1 MQINIPLMKKFFSL
15 LFVLMVLT
23 IHGNIYAQSNNIQR
37 YIDRLMRDT
46 LFTDAVVG
54 IMVMD
59 SDGRTV
65 ASWNPDMPLLTAST
79 MKTIT
84 TGIALTVLGDEYRF
98 STRLGHTGFIENG
111 TLYGDLYIVG
121 GGDPTL
127 GSRDTL
133 AVPVDTLFSQWHQYV
148 SAAGI
153 NRINGSIVADDRFFE
168 PEIIPES
175 WSWSNIGTSF
185 GNGPS
190 GLSFLENLQYFKFI
204 PGSNIGDKVFLHSVF
219 PEVPD
224 MEYRNNLVTAGSRT
238 GDRSSYYISDLS
250 RVGSFSGTL
259 PTARDTISITVSNKF
274 PQISCAYEFREYLA
288 RNGVLSENT
297 VKSVR
302 DFEAAPEE
310 ELKIIGVTLSP
321 SLTSIVNVTNRISN
335 NFYAETLFKTVGKV
349 ITMHGSYDS
358 SAVAAAKILT
368 EMGLKTRGYTQVD
381 GSGLSRQDYVS
392 PRFFCNY
399 FTAMKESPY
408 FDIFFNSLPQPGHP
422 GTLQNVLSRV
432 NIKDKSRIHAKSG
445 SLANVRCYAGY
456 VESHSGKNMLTF
468 AIMTNNYS
476 AKTAQMQVGI
486 EEFMKQ
492 LIEF

>member
-1 MQINIPLMKKFFSL
+1 MKKIFSL
-15 LFVLMVLT
+15 LFVFGILASY
-23 IHGNIYAQSNNIQR
+23 HNNIFAQSNNIQK
-37 YIDRLMRDT
+37 YIDKLMQDT
-46 LFTDAVVG
+46 LFIDAVVA

-59 SDGRTV
+59 SNGNTV

-84 TGIALTVLGDEYRF
+84 TGVALTVLGDDYRF
-98 STRLGHTGFIENG
+98 STKLGYTGFVESG

-133 AVPVDTLFSQWHQYV
+133 AIPVDTLFSQWHNHILN
-148 SAAGI
+148 AGI

-168 PEIIPES
+168 PEILPTS
-175 WSWSNIGTSF
+175 WSWSNIGTSS
-185 GNGPS
+185 GSGPS
-190 GLSFLENLQYFKFI
+190 GLSFVENLHYFKFI
-204 PGSNIGDKVFLHSVF
+204 PGKNIGDKVYLHSVF
-219 PEVPD
+219 PRVPD
-224 MEYRNNLVTAGSRT
+224 MEYQNNLVTAGSRT
-238 GDRSSYYISDLS
+238 GSGSSYYVSDLS
-250 RVGSFSGTL
+250 RIGRFTGTL
-259 PTARDTISITVSNKF
+259 PAGRDTVYVTGANKF
-274 PQISCAYEFREYLA
+274 PYISCAYEFREYLA
-288 RNGVLSENT
+288 ANGILSESAIKDARNFT
-297 VKSVR
+297 
-302 DFEAAPEE
+302 AATEG
-310 ELKIIGVTLSP
+310 ELTIIGTTLSP
-321 SLTSIVNVTNRISN
+321 SLTSIINVTNRISN
-335 NFYAETLFKTVGKV
+335 NFYAETLFKTVGKAV
-349 ITMHGSYDS
+349 TMHGSYDS
-358 SAVAAAKILT
+358 SAVAATKILT

-399 FTAMKESPY
+399 FTAMKNSPY

-422 GTLQNVLSRV
+422 GTLENVLSKV

-445 SLANVRCYAGY
+445 SLSSVRCYAGY
-456 VESHSGKNMLTF
+456 VEPSSGKNMLTF

-476 AKTAQMQVGI
+476 ARTAQMQVGI

>member
-1 MQINIPLMKKFFSL
+1 MKSFLSL
-15 LFVLMVLT
+15 LFTLIALPMQYG
-23 IHGNIYAQSNNIQR
+23 IIYAQPNNVQK
-37 YIDRLMRDT
+37 YIGKLMQDT

-59 SDGRTV
+59 SNGKTV

-84 TGIALTVLGDEYRF
+84 TGVALTVLGDNYRF
-98 STRLGHTGFIENG
+98 STKLGHTGFIENG

-127 GSRDTL
+127 GSKDTL
-133 AVPVDTLFSQWHQYV
+133 AIPVDTLFSQWHRYV

-153 NRINGSIVADDRFFE
+153 KRINGSIVADDRFFE

-190 GLSFLENLQYFKFI
+190 GLSFIENLQYLKFI
-204 PGSNIGDKVFLHSVF
+204 PGSNIGDKVYLHSVF
-219 PEVPD
+219 PRVPD

-250 RVGSFSGTL
+250 KVGSFSGTL
-259 PTARDTISITVSNKF
+259 PAARDTVNITVSNKF
-274 PQISCAYEFREYLA
+274 PHISCAYEFREYLA
-288 RNGVLSENT
+288 ANGILSDNII
-297 VKSVR
+297 KSVR
-302 DFEAAPEE
+302 DFTATSED
-310 ELKIIGVTLSP
+310 ELTIIGTTLSP
-321 SLTSIVNVTNRISN
+321 SLTSIINVTNRISN
-335 NFYAETLFKTVGKV
+335 NFYAETLFMAIGKSV
-349 ITMHGSYDS
+349 TMHGSYDS
-358 SAVAAAKILT
+358 SAVAATRTLT

-399 FTAMKESPY
+399 FTVMKSSPY

-422 GTLQNVLSRV
+422 GTLENVLSKV
-432 NIKDKSRIHAKSG
+432 NIKEKSRIHAKSG

-456 VESHSGKNMLTF
+456 VEPRSGKNMLTF
-468 AIMTNNYS
+468 AILTNNYS